1 MKYFRKYQR
10 LFLVLFISSIAL
22 LGCSGAADLTNQ
34 ITSHDNRTSEDV
46 FNNQE
51 EEASSLSVHFLDVGQ
66 GNAILAE
73 SGGHYMLIDGGDR
86 EYSSFVVSYLKK
98 QGVKELDYVIPSHY
112 DADHLNG
119 IVGVLNTIDVK
130 KILSP
135 DYETDTNI
143 YKSYLSA
150 IKKNGYQ
157 EHHPALGE
165 TFALGTASFTIV
177 APINYDYSDS
187 NNNSIGIKLTFGSNS
202 FLILGDAEAESEQD
216 MLGTRED
223 LSADVYLASHHGS
236 DSSSSTPLL
245 KAIDPAYGVI
255 SVGENSYGH
264 PAKKTLHRLKDR
276 NIKLFRTDIQGTII
290 AVSDGKTITWNT
302 QPTKDWSS
310 GSNKFS
316 KTKKKRNS
324 DIHNE
329 TKKKYDSELKRNKK
343 DSSDIDSK
351 NKSSEKNRLEKPAY
365 YIGNGKTHKFHLPS
379 CSGLPDE
386 KNQVIYHNRQEFI
399 KKGYDPC
406 KICNP

>member
-10 LFLVLFISSIAL
+10 LFLILLISSMAL
-22 LGCSGAADLTNQ
+22 LGCSGATVLNDTNQ
-34 ITSHDNRTSEDV
+34 VTSHDNRTSEDV
-46 FNNQE
+46 FSNQDE
-51 EEASSLSVHFLDVGQ
+51 ESSPLSVHFLDVGQ
-66 GNAILAE
+66 GNSILAE

-112 DADHLNG
+112 DADHING

-150 IKKNGYQ
+150 IEKNGYQ
-157 EHHPALGE
+157 EHHPTLGE
-165 TFALGTASFTIV
+165 TYTLGDASFTIV
-177 APINYDYSDS
+177 APTNYDYSDS
-187 NNNSIGIKLTFGSNS
+187 NNNSIGVRLTFGSNS
-202 FLILGDAEAESEQD
+202 FLILGDAEIESEED
-216 MLGTRED
+216 ILETNED

-236 DSSSSTPLL
+236 NSSSSTPLL
-245 KAIDPAYGVI
+245 KSIDPSYGVI
-255 SVGENSYGH
+255 SVGDNSYGH
-264 PAKKTLHRLKDR
+264 PSKEVLHRLKAR

-290 AVSDGKTITWNT
+290 AVSDGEKITWNT
-302 QPTKDWSS
+302 SPTQDWSS
-310 GSNKFS
+310 GSSVSKMKKNNK
-316 KTKKKRNS
+316 KA
-324 DIHNE
+324 
-329 TKKKYDSELKRNKK
+329 KKKYDSELKDR
-343 DSSDIDSK
+343 SDINLIK
-351 NKSSEKNRLEKPAY
+351 KSSEKEDSEKPAY

-386 KNQVIYHNRQEFI
+386 KNQVIHKNRQVFVHQ
-399 KKGYDPC
+399 GYDPC

>member
-10 LFLVLFISSIAL
+10 LFLILLISSMAL
-22 LGCSGAADLTNQ
+22 LGCSGAINLNDTNQ
-34 ITSHDNRTSEDV
+34 VTSHDNITSEDV
-46 FNNQE
+46 FSNQE
-51 EEASSLSVHFLDVGQ
+51 EESSPLSVHFLDVGQ

-73 SGGHYMLIDGGDR
+73 SNGHYMLIDGGDR

-112 DADHLNG
+112 DADHING

-150 IKKNGYQ
+150 IEKNGYQ
-157 EHHPALGE
+157 KHHPTLGE
-165 TFALGTASFTIV
+165 TYTLGDASFTIV

-187 NNNSIGIKLTFGSNS
+187 NNNSIGVKLTFGSNS
-202 FLILGDAEAESEQD
+202 FLILGDAEIESEQD

-264 PAKKTLHRLKDR
+264 PAKETLHRLKDR

-316 KTKKKRNS
+316 KTKKKKNS

-329 TKKKYDSELKRNKK
+329 TKKKYDSELK
-343 DSSDIDSK
+343 DSSDI
-351 NKSSEKNRLEKPAY
+351 NL
-365 YIGNGKTHKFHLPS
+365 
-379 CSGLPDE
+379 
-386 KNQVIYHNRQEFI
+386 I
-399 KKGYDPC
+399 KKSEIREILILVDKC
-406 KICNP
+406 NKIQLLMSSNPVLPAKTKSIAKRIK